1 VCDVRDVLGNFPVS
15 DIMLDVGKLLMA
27 AHISLAYPV
36 NLYPCTKSVQLLL
49 TFLPFAYFKVHW
61 VLSDDVRGL
70 MCWR

>member
-1 VCDVRDVLGNFPVS
+1 MS

-49 TFLPFAYFKVHW
+49 TLLPIPFFK
-61 VLSDDVRGL
+61 
-70 MCWR
+70 